1 MDLDFACFKGIHAN
15 IFKTRVIEIG
25 LKGAILMHHE
35 LQCRIFLQWVSSGKW
50 LDIYDAL
57 KRLPFHHYYCS
68 LGQLISLQASESS
81 DFLEVMN
88 LFLKM
93 SYLKIL
99 IFQLFLTLTLCWL

>member
-1 MDLDFACFKGIHAN
+1 MSCNAGYSC
-15 IFKTRVIEIG
+15 
-25 LKGAILMHHE
+25 
-35 LQCRIFLQWVSSGKW
+35 SGSVVDP